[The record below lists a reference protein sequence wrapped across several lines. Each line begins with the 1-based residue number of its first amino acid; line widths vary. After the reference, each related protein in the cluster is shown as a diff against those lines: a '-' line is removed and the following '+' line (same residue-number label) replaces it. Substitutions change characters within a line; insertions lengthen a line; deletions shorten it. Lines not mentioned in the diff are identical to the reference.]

1 MSTTATPLALASP
14 IQPTLAITSLED
26 MDRVSKS
33 IAASGMFGVTKPE
46 QALCLMLLCQAEG
59 MNPIAALRRYHIIE
73 GKPSMRA
80 DAMQGE
86 FEARG
91 GGIIW
96 HTRTDSEV
104 AATFFSDRKKIDP
117 KATDRAKARYAA
129 LRDGDTKTASELA
142 EAGEETIIRTIADVD
157 AKKVSM
163 SWDRDG
169 KVWKKK
175 HNWAQSPRQMLTAR
189 TITEGVRLIMPGL
202 IAGIYSPDELED
214 AKTTTEP
221 PSEADAIRQIM
232 EQHLA
237 DAEHASPSERKR
249 LYGLASE
256 LRCRLQE
263 LGEDVA
269 PIDEA
274 PVTETLPGATYVEP
288 NEPKTEVPTV
298 TDHAPEVLPPEKT
311 KATVTEPAPDPY
323 AWQAVKCHFGSAGGK
338 VLGKTMG
345 ELFVTAPLKKA
356 VAIMDWF
363 KADYMQQC
371 EKVPKLAGNDDA
383 LYNALLHA
391 EHHVAARREEG
402 K

>member
-1 MSTTATPLALASP
+1 MSTTPTPLALASP
-14 IQPTLAITSLED
+14 VHPTLAITSLED

-104 AATFFSDRKKIDP
+104 AATFFSDRKQIDA

-163 SWDRDG
+163 SWDRDKG
-169 KVWKKK
+169 AWKKK
-175 HNWAQSPRQMLTAR
+175 HNWQQSPRQMLTAR

-202 IAGIYSPDELED
+202 IAGICSPDELED

-221 PSEADAIRQIM
+221 PSEVDAIRAIIA
-232 EQHLA
+232 QHLA
-237 DAEHASPSERKR
+237 DAEHATPSERKR

-263 LGEDVA
+263 LGEDVT
-269 PIDEA
+269 PIEQLPDA
-274 PVTETLPGATYVEP
+274 LDPLPGATYVQP
-288 NEPKTEVPTV
+288 NEPKTEVTTV
-298 TDHAPEVLPPEKT
+298 TDHAPEVLPPEDKKT
-311 KATVTEPAPDPY
+311 PEPASDP
-323 AWQAVKCHFGSAGGK
+323 ADWKAVTCHIGTAGGK
-338 VLGKTMG
+338 VLGYTMG
-345 ELFVTAPLKKA
+345 QLFVDAPLKKA
-356 VAIMDWF
+356 VAIMKWF
-363 KADYMQQC
+363 KDDYMVQC
-371 EKVPKLAGNDDA
+371 EKVPNLGDKDGV

-391 EHHVAARREEG
+391 EHHVADRQKEG